1 MSAPTFTHVARA
13 PDVDQRYPGQRWFTS
28 PSGTVTVY
36 RHGGDDHAE
45 LTVRHEVGRLRA
57 DLSPAE
63 LLDLARALI
72 DAAADVG
79 ADMGAQA

>member
-1 MSAPTFTHVARA
+1 M
-13 PDVDQRYPGQRWFTS
+13 
-28 PSGTVTVY
+28 Y
-36 RHGGDDHAE
+36 RHGGDGRAE
-45 LTVRHEVGRLRA
+45 LTIRHNVGSLRA